1 MTRPP
6 TEIGPLHAARA
17 AVDAGN
23 MHEVSLLAGAAWRAA
38 AQADDQSRAE
48 AGYLLTMAQFRLG
61 RWPAVIDSGEA
72 ASALLHRT
80 GEIARQVEVL
90 RWVTIAASELGRF
103 DLALTCANES
113 CRVAEAAGQK
123 GPLAL
128 SLMALGIC
136 IERMGDP
143 WQAHR
148 LVEEARLLMQGESNP
163 YAQSMILNNLC
174 ASYIGAFYLL
184 RDGATA
190 AEARSVLE
198 KAVAHARE
206 AMPLVAQM
214 PNNPILCAIVEGNL
228 AEALLHLG
236 ERAEA
241 ERLLDSA
248 LGRVIEQGNTA
259 HGWRIRYAR
268 GELLLAR
275 GDAAGASRELTALWQ
290 ELEGSE
296 QTNTLTRVHD
306 ALYRSWRAQGDQGRA
321 LAHLE
326 GFEALERKRV
336 VAQLQAQ
343 SRLFVTRVE
352 AERARFEAQAERLRA
367 AEFESESQRDQ
378 LTGLGN
384 RRHLDRRMPPVLA
397 SAASAVSPLSV
408 ALVDLDHFKH
418 INDRF
423 GHAVGDQVLVRIG
436 DLLRAH
442 TRGSDMLVRLGGE
455 EFLIVFTETALPLAQ
470 EVSERLR
477 ERVQAH
483 DWSTIAPGLTV
494 TLSIGLTSAPPYDLA
509 TLSQSADQALY
520 QAKSA
525 GRNRVLVC
533 AEPA

>member
-1 MTRPP
+1 MSSSP
-6 TEIGPLHAARA
+6 TEIGPLQAARA

-23 MHEVSLLAGAAWRAA
+23 MHDASFLAGAAWRAA
-38 AQADDQSRAE
+38 SQADDESRAE

-61 RWPAVIDSGEA
+61 RWPAVLDSGEA
-72 ASALLHRT
+72 AVPLLHRT
-80 GEIARQVEVL
+80 DQIDRQVEVL
-90 RWVTIAASELGRF
+90 RWMTIAASELGRF
-103 DLALTCANES
+103 DLALSCANES
-113 CRVAEAAGQK
+113 CRVAEASGQQ

-148 LVEEARLLMQGESNP
+148 LVEEARLLMQGENNP

-184 RDGATA
+184 RGGATP

-214 PNNPILCAIVEGNL
+214 KNNSILCAIVEGNL
-228 AEALLHLG
+228 AEALIHLG
-236 ERAEA
+236 ECDEA
-241 ERLLDSA
+241 EQLLDCA
-248 LGRVIEQGNTA
+248 LGRVLEQGNTA

-275 GDAAGASRELTALWQ
+275 GDAAGASRALTALWQ
-290 ELEGSE
+290 ELQGSE

-306 ALYRSWRAQGDQGRA
+306 ALYRSWRALGDQARA
-321 LAHLE
+321 LTHLE
-326 GFEALERKRV
+326 GFAALERKRV

-343 SRLFVTRVE
+343 SRLFVTRIE

-384 RRHLDRRMPPVLA
+384 RRHLERRMPLVLA
-397 SAASAVSPLSV
+397 SAAATHSPLSV
-408 ALVDLDHFKH
+408 ALIDLDHFKH

-423 GHAVGDQVLVRIG
+423 GHAIGDQVLARIA
-436 DLLRAH
+436 DLLRAN
-442 TRGSDMLVRLGGE
+442 TRSTDMLVRLGGE
-455 EFLIVFTETALPLAQ
+455 EFLIVFTDTALALAQ

-477 ERVQAH
+477 EQVQSH
-483 DWSTIAPGLTV
+483 DWSTIAPDLGV
-494 TLSIGLTSAPPYDLA
+494 TLSIGLTTAPPYDLA
-509 TLSQSADQALY
+509 ALSQSADQALY
-520 QAKSA
+520 QAKSG

-533 AEPA
+533 TEPV